1 MTFTIPCYLNINN
14 SFFYKQFFHF
24 RSSNVSLSFSLQQ
37 IKQAMSTKATVHNKM
52 RIYHRYLGFF
62 LAGIMAVYAI
72 SGVIL
77 IFRDTNFLKQTK
89 QVQQQLQPGLTAD
102 AVGKAIRIRDLKFDA
117 SNGDIQSFKNGTYN
131 SATGAVSYSTTSLPK
146 MIEKL
151 THLHKAGTKDPLFYL
166 NVFFGV
172 SLLFFVISSF
182 WMFMP
187 KTSIFKKGLYFTL
200 AGVLLTI
207 LMLLI

>member
-1 MTFTIPCYLNINN
+1 
-14 SFFYKQFFHF
+14 
-24 RSSNVSLSFSLQQ
+24 
-37 IKQAMSTKATVHNKM
+37 MSTKATAHNKM

-77 IFRDTNFLKQTK
+77 IFRDTSFLKQTK
-89 QVQQQLQPGLTAD
+89 TVQQQLQPGLTAD
-102 AVGKAIRIRDLKFDA
+102 AVGKAIRMRDLKFE
-117 SNGDIQSFKNGTYN
+117 SVNGDVQSFKNGTYN
-131 SATGAVSYSTTSLPK
+131 MATGAVSYSTTSLPK

-166 NVFFGV
+166 NVFFGI

-207 LMLLI
+207 LMLMI